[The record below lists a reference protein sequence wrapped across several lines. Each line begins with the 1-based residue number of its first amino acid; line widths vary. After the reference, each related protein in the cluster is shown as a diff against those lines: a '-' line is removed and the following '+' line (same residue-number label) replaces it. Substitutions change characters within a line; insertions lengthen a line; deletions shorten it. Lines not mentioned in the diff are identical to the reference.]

1 MRPRWP
7 KLDQVGLTNIEV
19 TVQSL
24 IEIIH
29 TFTLT
34 DIDQGDGGVQL
45 ADLAQALAE
54 VLGRRRHQ
62 DDSNA
67 EDVVEVEE
75 AAAVLDE
82 AGDYSDTTVL
92 APGSVS
98 GQAGE
103 AENADVGVVE
113 TLKTVEKEEAEADQL
128 DTEVR
133 LSGIRQILLERL
145 VGQLGQVREVGSG
158 RTRQPRAASSLPWWR
173 SWGWARGRT
182 KSSTICRTLP
192 DTAGTHHNQPS

>member
-1 MRPRWP
+1 MPN
-7 KLDQVGLTNIEV
+7 LDQVGLTNIEV

-92 APGSVS
+92 ASGSVS

-113 TLKTVEKEEAEADQL
+113 KEEAEADQL
-128 DTEVR
+128 DSEVR

-158 RTRQPRAASSLPWWR
+158 RTRQPRAASS
-173 SWGWARGRT
+173 GGGAGGGRGGEPRAP
-182 KSSTICRTLP
+182 L
-192 DTAGTHHNQPS
+192 

>member
-1 MRPRWP
+1 M
-7 KLDQVGLTNIEV
+7 

-67 EDVVEVEE
+67 EDVVEVED

-145 VGQLGQVREVGSG
+145 VGQLGQAAQGSVLTALVEELGVGEG
-158 RTRQPRAASSLPWWR
+158 ENQELHYMQNTSL
-173 SWGWARGRT
+173 T
-182 KSSTICRTLP
+182 LQVLTTISHRNCTY
-192 DTAGTHHNQPS
+192 

>member
-67 EDVVEVEE
+67 EDVVEVED

-92 APGSVS
+92 ASGSDDKEGSVS
-98 GQAGE
+98 GQAVE
-103 AENADVGVVE
+103 VENADVGVVE
-113 TLKTVEKEEAEADQL
+113 TLKIGEAAGPGE
-128 DTEVR
+128 
-133 LSGIRQILLERL
+133 GG
-145 VGQLGQVREVGSG
+145 GQ
-158 RTRQPRAASSLPWWR
+158 
-173 SWGWARGRT
+173 
-182 KSSTICRTLP
+182 
-192 DTAGTHHNQPS
+192 

>member
-1 MRPRWP
+1 M
-7 KLDQVGLTNIEV
+7 
-19 TVQSL
+19 
-24 IEIIH
+24 
-29 TFTLT
+29 
-34 DIDQGDGGVQL
+34 

-54 VLGRRRHQ
+54 VLGRQRDQ

-82 AGDYSDTTVL
+82 AGDYSDTKVL
-92 APGSVS
+92 ASGSVS

-103 AENADVGVVE
+103 AENADVGV
-113 TLKTVEKEEAEADQL
+113 VEKEEAEADQL

-158 RTRQPRAASSLPWWR
+158 RTRQPRVASSLPWWR

-182 KSSTICRTLP
+182 KSSTIYRTLP
-192 DTAGTHHNQPS
+192 

>member
-1 MRPRWP
+1 M
-7 KLDQVGLTNIEV
+7 

-62 DDSNA
+62 DDSNT

-92 APGSVS
+92 APG
-98 GQAGE
+98 
-103 AENADVGVVE
+103 
-113 TLKTVEKEEAEADQL
+113 
-128 DTEVR
+128 R
-133 LSGIRQILLERL
+133 
-145 VGQLGQVREVGSG
+145 
-158 RTRQPRAASSLPWWR
+158 
-173 SWGWARGRT
+173 RGRRRMPM
-182 KSSTICRTLP
+182 SEW
-192 DTAGTHHNQPS
+192 

>member
-1 MRPRWP
+1 MGPRWP
-7 KLDQVGLTNIEV
+7 NLDQVGLTNIEV

-54 VLGRRRHQ
+54 VLGRQRHQ

-82 AGDYSDTTVL
+82 AGDYSDTKVL
-92 APGSVS
+92 ASGSVS

-113 TLKTVEKEEAEADQL
+113 KEEAEADQL
-128 DTEVR
+128 DSEVR

-145 VGQLGQVREVGSG
+145 VGQLGQVREVGSA

-182 KSSTICRTLP
+182 KSSTICRTP
-192 DTAGTHHNQPS
+192 P

>member
-1 MRPRWP
+1 M
-7 KLDQVGLTNIEV
+7 
-19 TVQSL
+19 
-24 IEIIH
+24 
-29 TFTLT
+29 
-34 DIDQGDGGVQL
+34 

-113 TLKTVEKEEAEADQL
+113 TLKTVKMEEAEADQM
-128 DTEVR
+128 DTGGR
-133 LSGIRQILLERL
+133 
-145 VGQLGQVREVGSG
+145 SG
-158 RTRQPRAASSLPWWR
+158 RSYWRDWWG
-173 SWGWARGRT
+173 SWAR
-182 KSSTICRTLP
+182 
-192 DTAGTHHNQPS
+192 